1 MELNKSQQHVFTKM
15 CEMVN
20 VKLKD
25 VDFTKDGWYLEHTWT
40 SEQEQEFCEWLK
52 KEIKTNNEVRKEL
65 TTLPYRPT
73 KKRVKETVMWFNLMW
88 GWKTKL

>member
-25 VDFTKDGWYLEHTWT
+25 VDFTKDGW
-40 SEQEQEFCEWLK
+40 
-52 KEIKTNNEVRKEL
+52 
-65 TTLPYRPT
+65 
-73 KKRVKETVMWFNLMW
+73 
-88 GWKTKL
+88 